1 MPRRGD
7 AIVFGDTH
15 KSLPFPFIDYAVI
28 LIFSFSILIRQ
39 NPYMDCLLGRNL
51 FHKHLPL

>member
-39 NPYMDCLLGRNL
+39 NPYMDCLLGKNL
-51 FHKHLPL
+51 FH